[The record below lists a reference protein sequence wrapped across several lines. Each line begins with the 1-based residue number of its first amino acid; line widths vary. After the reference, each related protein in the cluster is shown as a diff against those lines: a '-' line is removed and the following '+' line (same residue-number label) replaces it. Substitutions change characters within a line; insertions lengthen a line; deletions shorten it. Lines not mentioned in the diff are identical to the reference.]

1 MALLS
6 TSAIRRAYG
15 TPRGSPQV
23 IRSRLPD
30 GPRWSAGDA
39 LLARRGA
46 VGRLV
51 DDLRYERQD
60 AMAHL
65 LAEGDLRGRAHD
77 ARDLE
82 DAAEDVLEVG
92 VGARHHA
99 AVQVAG

>member
-46 VGRLV
+46 VGRL
-51 DDLRYERQD
+51 
-60 AMAHL
+60 
-65 LAEGDLRGRAHD
+65 
-77 ARDLE
+77 LE

-99 AVQVAG
+99 AVQFAGTGGGVGLEHLGDRLEVQDDVVEAAL